1 MSWHFLQEQEAVCW
15 ADHNLD
21 GAPDALLRLIPTLDN
36 VYWRDNETDVW
47 SGSQYGTTLRHS
59 MGATGEAQSISSAV
73 DSPAKIYLP
82 LDGGGELPVR
92 KVDYGNK
99 WRELSVRFDLGSC
112 SWKTHRCLWSEDLE
126 PLSVTFPR
134 WGMILDGVLWE
145 RITQELITSEIGS
158 GYWPTPTAHNSKEGN
173 YPAERNRKTPTLAS
187 RVGGKLN
194 PTWVEWL
201 MGWPHDWT
209 NLEPISCAEVLR
221 FKMSFPIEPN
231 DLKQSATDKSLPQ

>member
-21 GAPDALLRLIPTLDN
+21 GAPDALLRLIPTLEN
-36 VYWRDNETDVW
+36 AYWRDNETDVW
-47 SGSQYGTTLRHS
+47 SDSQYGTTLKHS
-59 MGATGEAQSISSAV
+59 TGATGEAQSISSAV

-92 KVDYGNK
+92 KADYGSK
-99 WRELSVRFDLGSC
+99 WRELSVRYDLGSC

-145 RITQELITSEIGS
+145 RITQELITSEIES
-158 GYWPTPTAHNSKEGN
+158 GYWPTPTAHNAKEGN
-173 YPAERNRKTPTLAS
+173 YPAESKRATPTLAS
-187 RVGGKLN
+187 QVGGKLN

-209 NLEPISCAEVLR
+209 NLDPISCAEVLR
-221 FKMSFPIEPN
+221 FKLSFPIEPSG
-231 DLKQSATDKSLPQ
+231 LRQSAMDKSLPQ